1 MTKTEILK
9 KLNELKE
16 KNEIQRREAEVTS
29 PQAAY
34 LHLGAEMG
42 LSEAIRLI
50 HECMCDDRA

>member
-16 KNEIQRREAEVTS
+16 KNETQRKEAERTS

-50 HECMCDDRA
+50 QECMCDD